1 MHRSSLLILAATGAL
16 TLTACGGG
24 SSEPVDGYIGSWR
37 SACYSY
43 VGNDGN
49 TYFAKDT
56 NNFSKASATSMNV
69 TFTDSVAH
77 ADPACNNIL
86 GAISN
91 PAGGT
96 VQLGPK
102 ASFLGSEVDSISV
115 SFPSGTLVGYMTAN
129 ATQLF
134 IIAEE
139 TNDGFT
145 GWGVG
150 SPYTRI
156 DTRSAPTSPLLKSTG
171 TSEGVTP
178 AKPLAGYAR

>member
-1 MHRSSLLILAATGAL
+1 MNRLSKTLFAVAGISILA
-16 TLTACGGG
+16 ACGGG

-37 SACYSY
+37 SSCYSY

-102 ASFLGSEVDSISV
+102 ATFLGSEVDSISV
-115 SFPSGTLVGYMTAN
+115 TFPSRTLVGYMTAN

-139 TNDGFT
+139 TNNGFS

-150 SPYTRI
+150 SPFTRI
-156 DTRSAPTSPLLKSTG
+156 ESKLAPTPAMLKSTG
-171 TSEGVTP
+171 IGDGVTP
-178 AKPLAGYAR
+178 AKPLSGYAR